1 VIPHGLCCGTAVNG
15 RAPRL
20 SEGPMSGARAL
31 LAAGAIALGLG
42 AGWALSG
49 RIETVAIA
57 AVLIAAG
64 NGYSKAYSP

>member
-1 VIPHGLCCGTAVNG
+1 
-15 RAPRL
+15 
-20 SEGPMSGARAL
+20 ML
-31 LAAGAIALGLG
+31 LAAGATVLGLG

-49 RIETVAIA
+49 RIVTIAIV

>member
-1 VIPHGLCCGTAVNG
+1 V
-15 RAPRL
+15 
-20 SEGPMSGARAL
+20 L
-31 LAAGAIALGLG
+31 LATGATVLGLG

-49 RIETVAIA
+49 RIVTVAVV

>member
-1 VIPHGLCCGTAVNG
+1 
-15 RAPRL
+15 
-20 SEGPMSGARAL
+20 MSGTRTL
-31 LAAGAIALGLG
+31 LAAGATALGLG

-49 RIETVAIA
+49 RIAAVAIL

>member
-1 VIPHGLCCGTAVNG
+1 MLPPPAVTAARNWVKGL
-15 RAPRL
+15 
-20 SEGPMSGARAL
+20 MSAARAL

-49 RIETVAIA
+49 RIVTVAIL

>member
-1 VIPHGLCCGTAVNG
+1 
-15 RAPRL
+15 
-20 SEGPMSGARAL
+20 MSATRAL

-49 RIETVAIA
+49 RIVTVAIV
-57 AVLIAAG
+57 AVLIAAA

>member
-1 VIPHGLCCGTAVNG
+1 
-15 RAPRL
+15 
-20 SEGPMSGARAL
+20 MSRARAL

-42 AGWALSG
+42 TGWALAG
-49 RIETVAIA
+49 RIATVAIV